1 MSDLVLLT
9 RDNDI
14 AVITVNNPPVNAL
27 SPGVPEGI
35 AEAVEQMGQD
45 LDGLVIVAGAVEPR
59 GVVQRVGEHG
69 YAASSKSG
77 RPGSLSRSSS
87 AYSLRWSASMSE
99 TTSSARI
106 ECSCEP
112 LSSPSRSMAM
122 SSSRRAPLGQ

>member
-1 MSDLVLLT
+1 MREGPVGLTGPSRCGRALQAPIGVDGIHGAVDL
-9 RDNDI
+9 REDAGMI
-14 AVITVNNPPVNAL
+14 AL
-27 SPGVPEGI
+27 G
-35 AEAVEQMGQD
+35 VEQMGQD
-45 LDGLVIVAGAVEPR
+45 LDGLAVVAGAVEPR

-77 RPGSLSRSSS
+77 RPGILSRSSS

-112 LSSPSRSMAM
+112 LSSPSRS
-122 SSSRRAPLGQ
+122 